1 MQKQLNNF
9 SREQANLRFKSF
21 QISPFPLQ
29 KKEKIAI
36 VRIRYLFFPWKI
48 YLKIQFPII
57 EGKAN
62 NSTIIKYKLR
72 DKWIVERVG
81 KWTSHENLVGIS
93 ASSTRSAVSIWP
105 YYRKQVEA
113 VINVYAVSYLHDE
126 TIFSP
131 HLFSKKLEIMSLRE
145 LNEIPFHGTEI

>member
-36 VRIRYLFFPWKI
+36 VRIYLFFPWKI

-81 KWTSHENLVGIS
+81 KWTSHENSEFPQVRLEAPYPSGRITENKWKQSLTFTQWVICTMKQ
-93 ASSTRSAVSIWP
+93 SSRLICS
-105 YYRKQVEA
+105 RK
-113 VINVYAVSYLHDE
+113 N
-126 TIFSP
+126 
-131 HLFSKKLEIMSLRE
+131 
-145 LNEIPFHGTEI
+145 